1 MILRKDRKA
10 LTTINDDDQMI
21 TYISRVNL
29 WRHSIQ
35 PKIYEET
42 LPENQVQSL
51 TQEEVCSSGILE
63 LIAEVGKQLHQE
75 YIDVPPPT
83 DTYRPFLESELY
95 EKAVS
100 RILEQARSLDGVK
113 GESNMNYEAVMGSLR
128 PYATGIQ
135 TEEYPYG
142 AYGTVSYIFLRK
154 LTVLVLADD
163 IRVQIV
169 NDQGRTI
176 YSYED
181 TSYLKAIL
189 LLDAAREVLLEM
201 LQKLLLEIKSML
213 HAQEIY
219 LNYAR
224 IVADTMT
231 GQYQGKTRISHK
243 GNRTTLHFYLSDTEK
258 AVITFFQ
265 KQMPWTMPEPPTDPD
280 SLRKACQEEGSP
292 FFIVSL
298 GKRDRN
304 RLKSIGNE

>member
-1 MILRKDRKA
+1 M
-10 LTTINDDDQMI
+10 
-21 TYISRVNL
+21 
-29 WRHSIQ
+29 WWHSIQ
-35 PKIYEET
+35 PKIHEET
-42 LPENQVQSL
+42 IPEIQVQSL
-51 TQEEVCSSGILE
+51 GQEEIFSSGILE
-63 LIAEVGKQLHQE
+63 VIAEVGKLLHKE
-75 YIDVPPPT
+75 YIDVPLTT

-100 RILEQARSLDGVK
+100 RILDSAKSLDGVK
-113 GESNMNYEAVMGSLR
+113 GESNMNNEAVIGSLR

-142 AYGTVSYIFLRK
+142 AYVTVC
-154 LTVLVLADD
+154 
-163 IRVQIV
+163 
-169 NDQGRTI
+169 

-189 LLDAAREVLLEM
+189 LLDAARDELMVM

-213 HAQEIY
+213 SAQEIY

-231 GQYQGKTRISHK
+231 GSYQGKTRVSHK

-265 KQMPWTMPEPPTDPD
+265 EQMPWTLPDPPTDPQ
-280 SLRKACQEEGSP
+280 SLRKTCQEEGSP

-298 GKRDRN
+298 SKRDRRN
-304 RLKSIGNE
+304 LKTR

>member
-1 MILRKDRKA
+1 M
-10 LTTINDDDQMI
+10 
-21 TYISRVNL
+21 
-29 WRHSIQ
+29 WWHSIQ
-35 PKIYEET
+35 PKIHEET
-42 LPENQVQSL
+42 IPEIQVQSL
-51 TQEEVCSSGILE
+51 GQEEIFSSGILE
-63 LIAEVGKQLHQE
+63 VIAEVGKLLHKE
-75 YIDVPPPT
+75 YIDVPLTT

-100 RILEQARSLDGVK
+100 RILDSAKSLDGVK
-113 GESNMNYEAVMGSLR
+113 GESNMNYEAVIGSLR

-142 AYGTVSYIFLRK
+142 AYVTACYIFLRK

-163 IRVQIV
+163 IRVQTI

-189 LLDAAREVLLEM
+189 LLDAARDELMVM

-213 HAQEIY
+213 SAQEIY

-231 GQYQGKTRISHK
+231 GSYQGKTRVSHK

-265 KQMPWTMPEPPTDPD
+265 EQMPWTLPDPPTDPQ
-280 SLRKACQEEGSP
+280 SLRKTCQEEGSP

-298 GKRDRN
+298 SKRDHRN
-304 RLKSIGNE
+304 LKTR

>member
-1 MILRKDRKA
+1 M
-10 LTTINDDDQMI
+10 
-21 TYISRVNL
+21 
-29 WRHSIQ
+29 WWHSIQ
-35 PKIYEET
+35 PKIHEET
-42 LPENQVQSL
+42 IPEIQVQSL
-51 TQEEVCSSGILE
+51 GQEEIFSSGILE
-63 LIAEVGKQLHQE
+63 VIAEVGKLLHKE
-75 YIDVPPPT
+75 YIDVPLTT

-100 RILEQARSLDGVK
+100 RILDSAKSLDGVK
-113 GESNMNYEAVMGSLR
+113 GESNMNYEAVIGSLR

-142 AYGTVSYIFLRK
+142 AYVTACYIFLRK

-163 IRVQIV
+163 IRVQTI

-189 LLDAAREVLLEM
+189 LLDAARDELMVM

-213 HAQEIY
+213 SAQEIY

-231 GQYQGKTRISHK
+231 GSYQGKTRVSHK

-265 KQMPWTMPEPPTDPD
+265 EQMPWTLPDPPTDPQ
-280 SLRKACQEEGSP
+280 SLRKTCQEEGSP

-298 GKRDRN
+298 SKRDRRN
-304 RLKSIGNE
+304 LKTR

>member
-1 MILRKDRKA
+1 MILRKDGKA

-21 TYISRVNL
+21 TSISRVNM
-29 WRHSIQ
+29 WWHSIQ
-35 PKIYEET
+35 PKIHEET
-42 LPENQVQSL
+42 IPEIQVQSL
-51 TQEEVCSSGILE
+51 GQEEIFSSGILE
-63 LIAEVGKQLHQE
+63 VIAEVGKLLHKE
-75 YIDVPPPT
+75 YIDVPLTT

-100 RILEQARSLDGVK
+100 RILDSAKSLDGVK
-113 GESNMNYEAVMGSLR
+113 GESNMNNEAVIGSLR

-142 AYGTVSYIFLRK
+142 AYVTVC
-154 LTVLVLADD
+154 
-163 IRVQIV
+163 
-169 NDQGRTI
+169 

-189 LLDAAREVLLEM
+189 LLDAARDELMVM

-213 HAQEIY
+213 SAQEIY

-231 GQYQGKTRISHK
+231 GSYQGKTRVSHK

-265 KQMPWTMPEPPTDPD
+265 EQMPWTLPDPPTDPQ
-280 SLRKACQEEGSP
+280 SLRKTCQEEGSP

-298 GKRDRN
+298 SKRDRRN
-304 RLKSIGNE
+304 LKTR

>member
-1 MILRKDRKA
+1 M
-10 LTTINDDDQMI
+10 
-21 TYISRVNL
+21 
-29 WRHSIQ
+29 WHSIL
-35 PKIYEET
+35 PKIHNET

-51 TQEEVCSSGILE
+51 GQEEVRSSGILE
-63 LIAEVGKQLHQE
+63 VIDEVGKQLHQE
-75 YIDVPPPT
+75 YIDVPPTT
-83 DTYRPFLESELY
+83 DIYRPFLESELY

-100 RILEQARSLDGVK
+100 RILDSAKSLDGVK
-113 GESNMNYEAVMGSLR
+113 GESNMNYEAVIASLR
-128 PYATGIQ
+128 PYATLIQ

-142 AYGTVSYIFLRK
+142 AYGTVGHIFLQK
-154 LTVLVLADD
+154 LVLLVFADD
-163 IRVQIV
+163 SCVLTV

-189 LLDAAREVLLEM
+189 LLDAARDELMVM
-201 LQKLLLEIKSML
+201 LHKLLLEIKSML

-231 GQYQGKTRISHK
+231 GSYQGKTRISRK

-280 SLRKACQEEGSP
+280 SLREACKDEGSP

-304 RLKSIGNE
+304 RLKSTANE

>member
-1 MILRKDRKA
+1 M
-10 LTTINDDDQMI
+10 
-21 TYISRVNL
+21 
-29 WRHSIQ
+29 WWHSIQ
-35 PKIYEET
+35 PKIHEET
-42 LPENQVQSL
+42 FPEIQVQSL
-51 TQEEVCSSGILE
+51 GQEEIFSSGIME
-63 LIAEVGKQLHQE
+63 VIADVGRQLHQE
-75 YIDVPPPT
+75 YIDVPPTT

-100 RILEQARSLDGVK
+100 RILDSAKSLDGVK
-113 GESNMNYEAVMGSLR
+113 GESNMNYEAVIGSLR

-142 AYGTVSYIFLRK
+142 AYGTVCYIFLRK

-163 IRVQIV
+163 IRVQTI

-189 LLDAAREVLLEM
+189 LLDAARDELMVM

-213 HAQEIY
+213 SAQEIY

-231 GQYQGKTRISHK
+231 GSYQGKTRVSHK

-280 SLRKACQEEGSP
+280 SLRKTCQEVGSP

>member
-1 MILRKDRKA
+1 MFR
-10 LTTINDDDQMI
+10 
-21 TYISRVNL
+21 
-29 WRHSIQ
+29 
-35 PKIYEET
+35 
-42 LPENQVQSL
+42 
-51 TQEEVCSSGILE
+51 
-63 LIAEVGKQLHQE
+63 
-75 YIDVPPPT
+75 
-83 DTYRPFLESELY
+83 RPFLESELY

-100 RILEQARSLDGVK
+100 RILDSAKSLYGVK
-113 GESNMNYEAVMGSLR
+113 GESNMNYEALMGSLR

-135 TEEYPYG
+135 TEEYSYG
-142 AYGTVSYIFLRK
+142 AYGTVCYIFLRK

-163 IRVQIV
+163 IRVQTV

-189 LLDAAREVLLEM
+189 LLDAARDELMVM

-231 GQYQGKTRISHK
+231 SQYQGKTRVSHK

-265 KQMPWTMPEPPTDPD
+265 KQMPWTMPEPPTNPD
-280 SLRKACQEEGSP
+280 SLREACKEEGSP

-304 RLKSIGNE
+304 RLKSTANE

>member
-95 EKAVS
+95 ENAVS

-135 TEEYPYG
+135 TEEEYLYG
-142 AYGTVSYIFLRK
+142 ASYIFLRK
-154 LTVLVLADD
+154 LTVLVLADY
-163 IRVQIV
+163 ICVQIV
-169 NDQGRTI
+169 NDQGRAI

-189 LLDAAREVLLEM
+189 LLDAARDELLEM
-201 LQKLLLEIKSML
+201 LQKLLLEIKSLL

-280 SLRKACQEEGSP
+280 SLRKACQEKVSP

-304 RLKSIGNE
+304 RLKSTANE

>member
-1 MILRKDRKA
+1 M
-10 LTTINDDDQMI
+10 
-21 TYISRVNL
+21 
-29 WRHSIQ
+29 WHSIL
-35 PKIYEET
+35 PKIHNET

-51 TQEEVCSSGILE
+51 GQEEVRSSGILE
-63 LIAEVGKQLHQE
+63 VIDEVGKQLHQE
-75 YIDVPPPT
+75 YIDVPPTT

-100 RILEQARSLDGVK
+100 RILDSAKSLDGVK
-113 GESNMNYEAVMGSLR
+113 GESNMNYEAVIASLR
-128 PYATGIQ
+128 PYATLIQ

-142 AYGTVSYIFLRK
+142 AYGTVGHIFLQK
-154 LTVLVLADD
+154 LVLLVFADD
-163 IRVQIV
+163 SCVLTV

-181 TSYLKAIL
+181 TSYFKAIL
-189 LLDAAREVLLEM
+189 LLDAARDELMVM
-201 LQKLLLEIKSML
+201 LHKLLLEIKSML
-213 HAQEIY
+213 SAQEIY

-231 GQYQGKTRISHK
+231 GSYQGKTRVSHK

-265 KQMPWTMPEPPTDPD
+265 KQMPWTLPDPPTDPQ
-280 SLRKACQEEGSP
+280 SLRKTCQEEGSP

-298 GKRDRN
+298 SKRDHRN
-304 RLKSIGNE
+304 LKTR

>member
-1 MILRKDRKA
+1 MRKDGKA

-21 TYISRVNL
+21 TSISRVNM
-29 WRHSIQ
+29 WWHSIQ
-35 PKIYEET
+35 PKIHEET
-42 LPENQVQSL
+42 IPEIQVQSL
-51 TQEEVCSSGILE
+51 GQEEIFSSGILE
-63 LIAEVGKQLHQE
+63 VIAEVGKLLHKE
-75 YIDVPPPT
+75 YIDVPLTT

-100 RILEQARSLDGVK
+100 RILDSAKSLDGVK
-113 GESNMNYEAVMGSLR
+113 GESNMNYEAVIGSLR

-142 AYGTVSYIFLRK
+142 AYVTVCYIFLRK

-163 IRVQIV
+163 IRVQTI

-189 LLDAAREVLLEM
+189 LLDAARDELMVM

-213 HAQEIY
+213 SAQEIY

-231 GQYQGKTRISHK
+231 GSYQGKTRVSHK

-280 SLRKACQEEGSP
+280 SLRKTCQEEGSP